1 MDSGACFNRRA
12 SLARRGSSA
21 ARSAQRLD
29 GAFEG
34 FRTAV
39 NQGPVPMHELL
50 RTELRNIR
58 VERSSKKETCF
69 WCNSRK

>member
-1 MDSGACFNRRA
+1 MLQSTRLA
-12 SLARRGSSA
+12 SADMFVCTSVCSV
-21 ARSAQRLD
+21 QRLD

-50 RTELRNIR
+50 RTELRKH
-58 VERSSKKETCF
+58 SS
-69 WCNSRK
+69 